1 MKKKVLS
8 LLILIT
14 VVFSLTGCGLKTNKD
29 AVKFKKEYENLN
41 GKENSSLKKH
51 RTVSISDD
59 NPYVYATA
67 KDIINKIENKK
78 TFYVYFGSA
87 YCPWC
92 RSVIEKSI
100 EVAKKN
106 NIKKIYYVD
115 IWEGDHK
122 EILRDTYELDENNKV
137 KLISEGADEYQDL
150 LKYLGNVLGEYT
162 LTDENGD
169 TISFGEKRIF
179 APNFIYVEKGKA
191 KKIESG
197 SSEKQ
202 TDSRMKLTDEMLK
215 DEEKKFN
222 EFFKN

>member
-1 MKKKVLS
+1 M
-8 LLILIT
+8 
-14 VVFSLTGCGLKTNKD
+14 
-29 AVKFKKEYENLN
+29 
-41 GKENSSLKKH
+41 
-51 RTVSISDD
+51 
-59 NPYVYATA
+59 
-67 KDIINKIENKK
+67 
-78 TFYVYFGSA
+78 
-87 YCPWC
+87 
-92 RSVIEKSI
+92 
-100 EVAKKN
+100 
-106 NIKKIYYVD
+106 
-115 IWEGDHK
+115 
-122 EILRDTYELDENNKV
+122 
-137 KLISEGADEYQDL
+137 
-150 LKYLGNVLGEYT
+150 GNVLEDYT